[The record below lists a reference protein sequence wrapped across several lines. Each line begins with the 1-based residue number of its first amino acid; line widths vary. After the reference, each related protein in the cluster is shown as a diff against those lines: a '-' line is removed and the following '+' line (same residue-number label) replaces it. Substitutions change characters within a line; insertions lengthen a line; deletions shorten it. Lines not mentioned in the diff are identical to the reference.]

1 MRKIDELFLEHERIW
16 FYVGEEWK
24 EAFFEEI
31 LPRNAR
37 FRQIGWYRNE
47 FERWSKRWNV
57 HIKK

>member
-24 EAFFEEI
+24 GAFFEEI

-47 FERWSKRWNV
+47 FER
-57 HIKK
+57 